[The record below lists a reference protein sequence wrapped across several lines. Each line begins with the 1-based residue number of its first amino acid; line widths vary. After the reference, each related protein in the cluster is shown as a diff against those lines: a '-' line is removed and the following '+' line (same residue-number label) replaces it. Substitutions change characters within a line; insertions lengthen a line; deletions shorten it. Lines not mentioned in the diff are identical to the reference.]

1 MVPLIRANARE
12 AEELGAMTPALLDAL
27 NTAGI
32 FKMAIPPELG
42 GYALGARDVLEIVS
56 ELARGD
62 GSVAWMAFVA
72 SGMRMVSTFPQAL
85 VDEVYSLS
93 DEWVGPLCAGASV
106 FSTAVGSAR
115 RVGDGWMVSGKWAFG
130 SGCRHTAWVA
140 VGVEFEK
147 DGHPA
152 RGMCVL
158 SRDQFTILDDW
169 KVMGLQATSSNSVAT
184 DGEVFV
190 PDHRLVDM
198 MELDKLMSE
207 APQRYSGLAYRTGMR
222 GAMLT
227 VCIYNVSIALGMA
240 RGTLEC
246 FAEQANKRKPFNLPY
261 PTIAEIPST
270 QVTAGKGRAMINLA
284 AAIMRQHANEV
295 DRRALAGE
303 DFTGPEESEMT
314 MDLVY
319 ATRLCEDAIN
329 SMQVSIGSS
338 TVALANP
345 IQRFV
350 RDVRVLASHGAIRMD
365 PMAEITGRQVL
376 GLEPF
381 RMFAGGL
388 AQVAS

>member
-1 MVPLIRANARE
+1 
-12 AEELGAMTPALLDAL
+12 
-27 NTAGI
+27 
-32 FKMAIPPELG
+32 MAIPPELG